1 MCGWTWWPR
10 LRSPP
15 DAASGQE
22 KKKEGET
29 KEGEKERKREKGG
42 GNGGNGGKNLGN
54 TVRSQDI

>member
-1 MCGWTWWPR
+1 M
-10 LRSPP
+10 
-15 DAASGQE
+15 DVVAAPKIAAGRGKRPG